1 MVSPLSMDIG
11 GALGLESI
19 DPFDFDCFTFNT
31 DYLLSAS
38 SAMPS
43 VLSPLECAT
52 QSNASPTEVPSGNN
66 EATCLPSELGI

>member
-1 MVSPLSMDIG
+1 MDIG
-11 GALGLESI
+11 GALGLEFI
-19 DPFDFDCFTFNT
+19 DPFDLDRFTFNT

-52 QSNASPTEVPSGNN
+52 QNNASPTEVPRRNN
-66 EATCLPSELGI
+66 EGDLLTQ